1 MEESG
6 ILMCYQ
12 WIVKPFTRGW
22 WGMQNEISAGAT
34 DVVESP
40 TYTFICPANINWT
53 LLFVSCPAGFE
64 NSMMSKTDSIH
75 AFIEIIV

>member
-1 MEESG
+1 
-6 ILMCYQ
+6 
-12 WIVKPFTRGW
+12 
-22 WGMQNEISAGAT
+22 MQNEIWAGAT

-40 TYTFICPANINWT
+40 TYTFIFPENINWT
-53 LLFVSCPAGFE
+53 LLFASCPAAFE